1 MWPLL
6 LELVP
11 DGVEKTPLLEELS
24 NHSEYEQVVLDVNRS
39 LKRFPPGIPYKQRLA
54 LQDQLTVLI
63 LRVIIKYPH
72 LRYYQGYHDVA
83 ITFLLVVGEAL
94 GFSIMERLSTDH
106 LRECMEP
113 TMEKTS
119 YRLTYIYPLLSRVD
133 PKLYEFMDR

>member
-1 MWPLL
+1 M
-6 LELVP
+6 LEL
-11 DGVEKTPLLEELS
+11 DSDNLEKTPLLEELS

-94 GFSIMERLSTDH
+94 AFSIMERLSTDH